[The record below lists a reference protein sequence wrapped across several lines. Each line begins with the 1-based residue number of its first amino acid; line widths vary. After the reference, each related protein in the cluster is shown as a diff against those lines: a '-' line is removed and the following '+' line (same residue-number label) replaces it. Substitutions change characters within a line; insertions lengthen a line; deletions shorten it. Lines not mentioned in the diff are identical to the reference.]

1 MLNTTL
7 SLSNGILKTGFRYL
21 EQFTAKIEQKVA
33 ISPKSLQPTQP
44 EPPPLSTAPSNGI
57 FTGEKSKLKSAKI
70 ARSLVFV
77 SLLLGGLSLA
87 VGRSEFTGEMGVE
100 TLSSC
105 FFLYHFSLENR
116 FLRMVYG
123 TEMN

>member
-1 MLNTTL
+1 M
-7 SLSNGILKTGFRYL
+7 
-21 EQFTAKIEQKVA
+21 
-33 ISPKSLQPTQP
+33 
-44 EPPPLSTAPSNGI
+44 
-57 FTGEKSKLKSAKI
+57 
-70 ARSLVFV
+70 FV
-77 SLLLGGLSLA
+77 SLLLGGSRLV

-100 TLSSC
+100 NLVFM